1 MVCPR
6 CGAKMDAN
14 QRYCMKCGALN
25 YDHPDNKDMK
35 DYITDEEFEQANKDY
50 KDPEKRN
57 NVDKV
62 EFAGRTYETHTKK
75 KKGYV
80 DTRAALVLLLI
91 ITILLG
97 VLSYFWL
104 EYSISLIVAICVVYF
119 ALSFYVISFSSIFM
133 KGGYSG
139 FSPLVPVYNLY
150 AYFDIAVGN
159 GWKFLL
165 LFIPIFGIFYGIYV
179 NYRLGKVFEKS
190 GWLTLFFPFVMI
202 PWIAF
207 TDSSAYHGKGQKYVK
222 FIEKGKRRNTQLPAF
237 IYALAFFLVF
247 LGFIQSPLADMAKQY
262 FYIFDVKSAVKD
274 IENDVVDGYYSC
286 DSTSI
291 SVNDGEYYIPFSDI
305 GEVTNF
311 SFLPIRSSFN
321 GKKLQGYIRVIKK
334 ENDYHYYISVSDGES
349 GFENVD
355 LEKITT
361 DSIVSVD
368 EVEIPDKVVT
378 CKK

>member
-57 NVDKV
+57 SVDKV

-119 ALSFYVISFSSIFM
+119 ALSFYVISFSST
-133 KGGYSG
+133 
-139 FSPLVPVYNLY
+139 N
-150 AYFDIAVGN
+150 
-159 GWKFLL
+159 
-165 LFIPIFGIFYGIYV
+165 
-179 NYRLGKVFEKS
+179 
-190 GWLTLFFPFVMI
+190 
-202 PWIAF
+202 
-207 TDSSAYHGKGQKYVK
+207 Q
-222 FIEKGKRRNTQLPAF
+222 
-237 IYALAFFLVF
+237 AL
-247 LGFIQSPLADMAKQY
+247 
-262 FYIFDVKSAVKD
+262 
-274 IENDVVDGYYSC
+274 C
-286 DSTSI
+286 
-291 SVNDGEYYIPFSDI
+291 
-305 GEVTNF
+305 
-311 SFLPIRSSFN
+311 
-321 GKKLQGYIRVIKK
+321 IK
-334 ENDYHYYISVSDGES
+334 
-349 GFENVD
+349 
-355 LEKITT
+355 
-361 DSIVSVD
+361 
-368 EVEIPDKVVT
+368 
-378 CKK
+378 